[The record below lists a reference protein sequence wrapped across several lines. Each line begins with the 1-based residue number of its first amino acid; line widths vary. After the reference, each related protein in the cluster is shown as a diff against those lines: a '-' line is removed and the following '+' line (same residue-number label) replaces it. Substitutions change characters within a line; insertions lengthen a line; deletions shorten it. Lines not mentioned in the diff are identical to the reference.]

1 MILSS
6 SNVRMVGKLL
16 SQFILKHK
24 KELCFQSNV
33 HNDEFFK
40 WEIWPYFI
48 EIARKCSFDILC

>member
-1 MILSS
+1 
-6 SNVRMVGKLL
+6 MVGKLL

-33 HNDEFFK
+33 DNDEFFK